1 MSLSLRTIA
10 KSALHKVFVLGQR
23 CGMDILPRHFYSEI
37 PCIRTL
43 AREQSWRLPFSMTGV
58 NGADLASQLSK
69 LNEIC
74 TEDVRRELAG
84 PGIQDAAAAMNG
96 AAGFGT
102 VEADCLYAFV
112 RTRRPKQIFQIGC
125 GVSTAVCLL
134 AARAAGYSPEIICVE
149 PFPTEFLRTQAAV
162 GAITLLQTP
171 AQELDLAF
179 IERLGSDLLFF
190 VDSTHTLGPAGEV
203 TRIILEML
211 PRMQPNADVHFHDIR
226 FPYDYDRR
234 LLRKA
239 LFFQHESPLLHAFL
253 CGNDRFEI
261 QFCLSMLHY
270 AAPEELKACFP
281 RYTPAPNR
289 DGLEAGPGH
298 FPSSI
303 YLRVRGAG

>member
-1 MSLSLRTIA
+1 MSRSWRSIA
-10 KSALHKVFVLGQR
+10 KSAMHKVFVLGQR
-23 CGMDILPRHFYSEI
+23 CGVDILPRHFYSEV

-43 AREQSWRLPFSMTGV
+43 VREHAWRTPFSMKGV
-58 NGADLASQLSK
+58 DGVDLASQLSN
-69 LNEIC
+69 LSAIC
-74 TEDVRRELAG
+74 TDDVKGELAG
-84 PGIQDAAAAMNG
+84 LGIQEAAAAMNG
-96 AAGFGT
+96 VAGFGT

-112 RTRRPKQIFQIGC
+112 RTRQPKQIFQIGC

-134 AARAAGYSPEIICVE
+134 AAGKAGYTPQIICVE
-149 PFPTEFLRTQAAV
+149 PFPTKFLRDQAAA
-162 GAITLLQTP
+162 GSIQLLSTP
-171 AQELDLAF
+171 AQQLDLA
-179 IERLGSDLLFF
+179 IVEGLGSDVLFF

-211 PRMQPNADVHFHDIR
+211 PRLQSGAYVHFHDIR

-234 LLRKA
+234 LLTQA

-270 AAPEELKACFP
+270 GAFEELKACFA
-281 RYTPAPNR
+281 RYKPALNQ
-289 DGLEAGPGH
+289 DGLEARPGH

-303 YLRVRGAG
+303 YLRVRG